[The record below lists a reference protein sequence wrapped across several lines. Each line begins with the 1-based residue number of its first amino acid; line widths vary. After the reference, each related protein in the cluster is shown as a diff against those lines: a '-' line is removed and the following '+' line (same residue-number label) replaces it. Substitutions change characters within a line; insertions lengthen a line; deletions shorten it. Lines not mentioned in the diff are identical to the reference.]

1 MRQNMTGC
9 TNTCPQNRIFVR
21 ALQGPTNA
29 QKPTHFAI
37 SHCKTVRNIRIVC
50 VFKLFGQG
58 FVQDKAPAMHKVQA
72 IGEKGDS
79 AESSRELP

>member
-1 MRQNMTGC
+1 MHKSPLTLQSLIARPC
-9 TNTCPQNRIFVR
+9 EIFG
-21 ALQGPTNA
+21 L
-29 QKPTHFAI
+29 
-37 SHCKTVRNIRIVC
+37 C

-58 FVQDKAPAMHKVQA
+58 FVQDRAPAMHKVQA